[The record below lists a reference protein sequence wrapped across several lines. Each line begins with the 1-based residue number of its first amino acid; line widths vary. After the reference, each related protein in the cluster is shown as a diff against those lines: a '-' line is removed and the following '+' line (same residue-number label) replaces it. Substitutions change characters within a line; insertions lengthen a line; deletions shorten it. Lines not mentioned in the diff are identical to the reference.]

1 MHIRAYRD
9 ADAEGWLRCRVV
21 AFLDCSYYNDVKTQ
35 RERYPH
41 PSVCLVAEEAGRIV
55 GLVDVELDSDD
66 LSRTDE
72 GRGAVLWHLAVLPEY
87 RRQGVATALWERALG
102 QLVQEGVRVCELWTQ
117 EDAAANRFYQSVGF
131 RCEETSTWLRCY
143 ARGKQCR
150 RFSMHR
156 RSAGSTAR
164 RSWYSTHRWSGE
176 RSSSRS
182 AAGLTRCACTAAS
195 SEK

>member
-1 MHIRAYRD
+1 MQIRAYRD

-55 GLVDVELDSDD
+55 GLVDVELNSDD

-87 RRQGVATALWERALG
+87 RRQGVATALWECALG

-143 ARGKQCR
+143 AHGKQCR
-150 RFSMHR
+150 RFLNAPALGRIYGPEELVFDAPVER
-156 RSAGSTAR
+156 RAELEPLCSRIDEVRLYR
-164 RSWYSTHRWSGE
+164 RK
-176 RSSSRS
+176 
-182 AAGLTRCACTAAS
+182 L
-195 SEK
+195 